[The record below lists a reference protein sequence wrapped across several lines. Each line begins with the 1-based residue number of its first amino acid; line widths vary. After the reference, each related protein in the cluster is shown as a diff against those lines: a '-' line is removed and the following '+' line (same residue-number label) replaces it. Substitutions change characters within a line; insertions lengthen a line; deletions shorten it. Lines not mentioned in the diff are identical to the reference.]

1 MSQQV
6 EQMLTTLFS
15 GNTEGATDQFNKII
29 SQRALSAIDGMKQEV
44 GSVMFNQ
51 PKQTEQHDS

>member
-6 EQMLTTLFS
+6 EQMLSTLFS
-15 GNTEGATDQFNKII
+15 GNQAEAVDQFNKII
-29 SQRALSAIDGMKQEV
+29 SQRALTAIDGMKQDV

-51 PKQTEQHDS
+51 QKEQQANI